1 MGEVGN
7 VFLLDVFKYFM
18 LAQPVLLSLLTHTFQ
33 REKSHADVQN
43 EDARARTFEG
53 VLDFAL
59 V

>member
-7 VFLLDVFKYFM
+7 VFLLGVFKYFM

-43 EDARARTFEG
+43 EDARAGNF
-53 VLDFAL
+53 
-59 V
+59 